1 MCTRVVEE
9 ILCIVYEKVFD
20 TSSGIDIHLTNK
32 QSTDIK
38 DKVHD
43 NASEPVRLESLLS
56 CNQCDFD
63 TDNNDS
69 LLTHYKKNMHDVLNL
84 NKTLEEKNT
93 TQEVE
98 VETER
103 IKENRNNTELSCHLC
118 EYSTKVLREMEDH
131 KFRKHGIIN
140 CDKCEYSAEDSDIM
154 KKHKMKHTGRILF
167 TCNICEFETSKQSM
181 LVEHKEA
188 KHKSTEEINKE
199 KTVFECNRCET
210 DFQYGFL
217 LKNHTCIPTFKYP
230 CEICTFVAIS
240 VGEILEHMNAIHSKN
255 STPCSFCEF
264 IAKFSENYIM
274 PVADLQKS
282 VKCGHFLP
290 KERIIISWS
299 KQWEL

>member
-1 MCTRVVEE
+1 MKEENIKSVHNCKVCDIALSTDLLLVKHMLDCHTEPKDTAARVVEE

-118 EYSTKVLREMEDH
+118 EYSTK
-131 KFRKHGIIN
+131 
-140 CDKCEYSAEDSDIM
+140 Y
-154 KKHKMKHTGRILF
+154 
-167 TCNICEFETSKQSM
+167 
-181 LVEHKEA
+181 
-188 KHKSTEEINKE
+188 
-199 KTVFECNRCET
+199 
-210 DFQYGFL
+210 
-217 LKNHTCIPTFKYP
+217 
-230 CEICTFVAIS
+230 
-240 VGEILEHMNAIHSKN
+240 
-255 STPCSFCEF
+255 
-264 IAKFSENYIM
+264 
-274 PVADLQKS
+274 
-282 VKCGHFLP
+282 
-290 KERIIISWS
+290 
-299 KQWEL
+299 